1 MTFQTFSSIVVPKTQ
16 AFADCVPE
24 NLWTHVYVKRGKAIF
39 YAIPFRSP
47 NERENGGEREDCHVE
62 FRAKNGVER
71 SEFHACLS
79 LECFPSLSWL
89 REQCRVNTDK
99 CRASNEE
106 MLVYEQ
112 SRGRGVRSRKSLRSW
127 LLFIIFLLS
136 QRSLAHFK
144 RHERKSRIA
153 WEVKKLWLDLAF
165 NGRWSGELGMRRL

>member
-1 MTFQTFSSIVVPKTQ
+1 MPRKIIAVKLGWATTSPQIPFDDFPNILRSIVVPKTQ

-112 SRGRGVRSRKSLRSW
+112 SRGRGVRRGKSLRSW
-127 LLFIIFLLS
+127 LLFIIFPTKPAFS
-136 QRSLAHFK
+136 RS
-144 RHERKSRIA
+144 R
-153 WEVKKLWLDLAF
+153 
-165 NGRWSGELGMRRL
+165 